1 MDPLYLSFTLN
12 KPLTAVTYSLSRMSE
27 ILAPIRT
34 VRLSRDR
41 NRDGV
46 MMKKL
51 LDQGDLVV
59 CPEGTTC
66 REKFLLRFSPL
77 FGEISQ
83 EIVPVA
89 MDTYVNMFYGTTAGG
104 LKCLDPLFFLMNPT
118 PSYVVRLLAPVRG
131 ASTCQDSVRSRFDVA
146 NEVQRDIGKALGF
159 KCTGLTRKDKY
170 MILAGNHGVV

>member
-1 MDPLYLSFTLN
+1 
-12 KPLTAVTYSLSRMSE
+12 
-27 ILAPIRT
+27 
-34 VRLSRDR
+34 
-41 NRDGV
+41 

-66 REKFLLRFSPL
+66 RENFLLRFSAL
-77 FGEISQ
+77 FGEMSE

-89 MDTYVNMFYGTTAGG
+89 MDTDVTMFYGTTAGG

-118 PSYVVRLLAPVRG
+118 PSYTVQLLAPVPG
-131 ASTCQDSVRSRFDVA
+131 ASTCQDGGRSRFDVA
-146 NEVQRDIGKALGF
+146 NEVQREIGKALGF

-170 MILAGNHGVV
+170 MVLAGNHGVV